1 MLDQGI
7 HKQPIY
13 LLLNT
18 STANKENLDSW
29 LNCIRLLV
37 DTLRKSAYES
47 MSIHLSLAGFDSS
60 VNTLHPLTPISS
72 FRIPEISCGEGQMW
86 LGAAMVGLKSL
97 IVQDRLHY
105 PDCVFKK
112 PIAFIF
118 TDKDLEED
126 IKGEMSAYKKGA
138 GNNLHICTSKE
149 GKSNKTYAKISKM
162 IVSVEEFDENFIR
175 TAMTWLSGSIIKD
188 VETFNIETDFKDAS
202 IVRSHCRS
210 FEGIGLRKTLKS
222 EESMPQKRKPVTYEA
237 SYPEDALTNRMNVE
251 ELERMKEEEL
261 RNLAFEK
268 AKSARLTRYS
278 RDGEFSSYAGGLSGC
293 LLMGFMVTPSGPENE
308 IREIEERIRAI
319 EEEISKAHED
329 VADMVYSSVFAPAEV
344 KRRSRM
350 VTQIYLHLHEEA
362 DTVCS
367 LAKESLKRAE
377 RRDYIPLSVK
387 LNKGDKVDIDFQ
399 IYGEDLL
406 MSERKSVIWQGTFT
420 KCSFSYF
427 VPENI
432 DIDELYCEA
441 HLTINSAMVGEIS
454 FTTEI
459 VESPRRIKPE
469 IHSHQFK
476 RIFISYAHADAEFVK
491 GLALAYKF
499 QGVDYFYDRDNINAG
514 DIYEE
519 LIYEYIDSAD
529 LFILCWS
536 QNAAAS
542 EYVDKERRRAL
553 SHAYPQKSVREATL
567 KICPVSIAPKA
578 DLPDDMSS
586 IYHFES
592 IV

>member
-1 MLDQGI
+1 M
-7 HKQPIY
+7 
-13 LLLNT
+13 T
-18 STANKENLDSW
+18 
-29 LNCIRLLV
+29 V
-37 DTLRKSAYES
+37 ES
-47 MSIHLSLAGFDSS
+47 
-60 VNTLHPLTPISS
+60 
-72 FRIPEISCGEGQMW
+72 
-86 LGAAMVGLKSL
+86 
-97 IVQDRLHY
+97 
-105 PDCVFKK
+105 
-112 PIAFIF
+112 
-118 TDKDLEED
+118 
-126 IKGEMSAYKKGA
+126 
-138 GNNLHICTSKE
+138 
-149 GKSNKTYAKISKM
+149 
-162 IVSVEEFDENFIR
+162 
-175 TAMTWLSGSIIKD
+175 
-188 VETFNIETDFKDAS
+188 
-202 IVRSHCRS
+202 
-210 FEGIGLRKTLKS
+210 
-222 EESMPQKRKPVTYEA
+222 QK
-237 SYPEDALTNRMNVE
+237 N
-251 ELERMKEEEL
+251 
-261 RNLAFEK
+261 
-268 AKSARLTRYS
+268 
-278 RDGEFSSYAGGLSGC
+278 
-293 LLMGFMVTPSGPENE
+293 
-308 IREIEERIRAI
+308 
-319 EEEISKAHED
+319 
-329 VADMVYSSVFAPAEV
+329 VADVVYSSVFAPAEV

-567 KICPVSIAPKA
+567 KICPVCIAPKA

>member
-37 DTLRKSAYES
+37 DTLRQSAYES
-47 MSIHLSLAGFDSS
+47 MSIHLSLVGFDGS
-60 VNTLHPLTPISS
+60 VNTLLPLSPISS
-72 FRIPEISCGEGQMW
+72 FRIPEISCGDGQIW
-86 LGAAMVGLKSL
+86 LGAALVGLKSL
-97 IVQDRLHY
+97 IVHDRIYHEDNYGYMRPKL
-105 PDCVFKK
+105 
-112 PIAFIF
+112 FIF
-118 TDKDLEED
+118 TDKDIEED
-126 IKGEMSAYKKGA
+126 IKAELSAYRKAA
-138 GNNLHICTSKE
+138 GKDVFICTSKE
-149 GKSNKTYAKISKM
+149 AKRNKTYAKITKS
-162 IVSVEEFDENFIR
+162 IISAEEFDEEFIR
-175 TAMTWLSGSIIKD
+175 YAMTWLSQSMGED
-188 VETFNIETDFKDAS
+188 LELFNIENDFKDIS
-202 IVRSHCRS
+202 TITCHCDYS
-210 FEGIGLRKTLKS
+210 FNEICLNKHLKS
-222 EESMPQKRKPVTYEA
+222 GESLADDFKLPKPVTYEA
-237 SYPEDALTNRMNVE
+237 SYPADDLQ
-251 ELERMKEEEL
+251 ERMTVEPQK
-261 RNLAFEK
+261 
-268 AKSARLTRYS
+268 
-278 RDGEFSSYAGGLSGC
+278 
-293 LLMGFMVTPSGPENE
+293 
-308 IREIEERIRAI
+308 
-319 EEEISKAHED
+319 D

-406 MSERKSVIWQGTFT
+406 MSERKSVIWQGSFT

-441 HLTINSAMVGEIS
+441 HLTINGAMVGEIS

-567 KICPVSIAPKA
+567 KICPVCIAPKA

>member
-1 MLDQGI
+1 M
-7 HKQPIY
+7 
-13 LLLNT
+13 
-18 STANKENLDSW
+18 
-29 LNCIRLLV
+29 
-37 DTLRKSAYES
+37 
-47 MSIHLSLAGFDSS
+47 
-60 VNTLHPLTPISS
+60 
-72 FRIPEISCGEGQMW
+72 PELSCGDGKMW

-105 PDCVFKK
+105 QDCVFKK

-118 TDKDLEED
+118 TDNDLEED

-162 IVSVEEFDENFIR
+162 IVSAEEFDENFIR
-175 TAMTWLSGSIIKD
+175 TAMTWLSESIIKD
-188 VETFNIETDFKDAS
+188 VETFNIESDFKDTS

-210 FEGIGLRKTLKS
+210 FKGICLRKTLKS
-222 EESMPQKRKPVTYEA
+222 EESMPQKRKPVTYEV

-278 RDGEFSSYAGGLSGC
+278 RDDEFSSYAGGLSGC

-319 EEEISKAHED
+319 EEEISKAQKDASEL
-329 VADMVYSSVFAPAEV
+329 VYSSVFAPAEV

-367 LAKESLKRAE
+367 FAKESLKRAE

-387 LNKGDKVDIDFQ
+387 LNKGDKVDVDFQ
-399 IYGEDLL
+399 IYAEDLL
-406 MSERKSVIWQGTFT
+406 KSERKSVVWQGSFT

-427 VPENI
+427 VPEHI
-432 DIDELYCEA
+432 DVDELYCEA
-441 HLTINSAMVGEIS
+441 QLTVNGAMVGEIS
-454 FTTEI
+454 FTTQI
-459 VESPRRIKPE
+459 VESPRSLKPE
-469 IHSHQFK
+469 VHSRQFK
-476 RIFISYAHADAEFVK
+476 KIFISYAHADADSVK
-491 GLALAYKF
+491 GLALAYKL
-499 QGVDYFYDRDNINAG
+499 QGVDYFFDRHSINAG

-519 LIYEYIDSAD
+519 MIDEYIDSAD

-542 EYVDKERRRAL
+542 EYVQKERRRAMT
-553 SHAYPQKSVREATL
+553 HAYPQKSREEATL
-567 KICPVSIAPKA
+567 KIRPVSIAPKA